1 MDFLLIN
8 ILFFSVFY
16 LIALLKDDFGIID
29 VAWGISF
36 LALYVTG
43 LLTANLPL
51 TGRVLIL
58 GLAIFIW
65 SLRLS
70 GYILYR
76 NLKLKHEDP
85 RYAEMRKSWG
95 KRIKLNAY
103 FRVYMLQALL
113 SLAIASPILAV
124 LSQKKL
130 VPFDTLY
137 DYLGVIFLTIGFSV
151 EAIADFQ
158 KNSFKSNPIN
168 IGKPCHT
175 GLWRFSRHPNY
186 FGEAVFWWGI
196 ALITFVQV
204 PFYWAILGPLLIT
217 FLLIKVSGVAM
228 LEKLYEENN
237 LYAEYRKN
245 TNVFIPWMPKK

>member
-76 NLKLKHEDP
+76 NLKLKQEDP

-95 KRIKLNAY
+95 KRIKLNENIKELMGKSIVMTG
-103 FRVYMLQALL
+103 FRDMDIENHLL
-113 SLAIASPILAV
+113 GFGIQVSSSVSSKTGIVIAKDPSSNSGKV
-124 LSQKKL
+124 KKARE
-130 VPFDTLY
+130 
-137 DYLGVIFLTIGFSV
+137 LGVTVIGV
-151 EAIADFQ
+151 EA
-158 KNSFKSNPIN
+158 FK
-168 IGKPCHT
+168 
-175 GLWRFSRHPNY
+175 
-186 FGEAVFWWGI
+186 
-196 ALITFVQV
+196 
-204 PFYWAILGPLLIT
+204 
-217 FLLIKVSGVAM
+217 
-228 LEKLYEENN
+228 
-237 LYAEYRKN
+237 
-245 TNVFIPWMPKK
+245 KKYL